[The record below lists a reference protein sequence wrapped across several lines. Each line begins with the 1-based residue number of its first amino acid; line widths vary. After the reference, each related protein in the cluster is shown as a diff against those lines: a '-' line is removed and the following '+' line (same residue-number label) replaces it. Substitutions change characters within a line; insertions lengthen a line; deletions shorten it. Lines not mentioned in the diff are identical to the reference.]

1 MGHRVYSWHAN
12 NGGNKSR
19 IIRDFAAVF
28 FALTLSRFCGFPF
41 RSSFMFKAIS
51 GLFSPTPSGSP
62 ASRRGFFMGAATVG
76 AAAAAVV
83 ALPRVDAPAVVAAAP
98 LPVPERGGGYS
109 ESAHVKRYYQTT
121 RL

>member
-1 MGHRVYSWHAN
+1 
-12 NGGNKSR
+12 
-19 IIRDFAAVF
+19 
-28 FALTLSRFCGFPF
+28 
-41 RSSFMFKAIS
+41 MFKAIS
-51 GLFSPTPSGSP
+51 GLFSPTPAGSP
-62 ASRRGFFMGAATVG
+62 ASRRGFFMGAATAG

-98 LPVPERGGGYS
+98 LPMPERGGGYS